1 MLTKRIIPC
10 LDIKDGKVV
19 KGINFK
25 NLIEVGDP
33 IELAI
38 KYEKEGADEISFL
51 DINATFESR
60 KTTIKIVKKVADNL
74 FIPLVVGGGI
84 KTIKDIRNLLK
95 LGVEKISIG
104 SGAILNPILIKK
116 AAKQFGSQAIVLSID
131 AKKNKNMPSGYEV
144 YIKGGRK
151 KTGIDAL
158 KFAKDMI
165 NLGAGEILLNSIDK
179 DGTKSGYDLKLNQL
193 FSEKL
198 NVPIIASG
206 GAGKLNDIK
215 NVFLKGKSDAA
226 LIASIFHNKKF
237 SIKEVKEYLKKN
249 KIKVRI

>member
-10 LDIKDGKVV
+10 LDIKDGRVV

-60 KTTIKIVKKVADNL
+60 KTTIKIVKKIADNL
-74 FIPLVVGGGI
+74 FIPLAVGGGI

-95 LGVEKISIG
+95 AGVEKVSIG